1 MPLPSWYRALFCSLP
16 PYLLLSSG
24 AFAITVPYFLYTLL
38 LSPGAFAITVGLWIF
53 GGAVGVNAVAAATV
67 GLTILLVTN
76 VITWKEC
83 LANGPAWDT
92 LTWFA
97 ALIAM
102 AAYLNKFGF
111 IPWFSDSVVKVRQSV
126 AP

>member
-1 MPLPSWYRALFCSLP
+1 MSCAAQGGVMIVLYGDILERSRQEHAAPLSVKATAVCGVQERLAISLAAHAGSFSYCCS
-16 PYLLLSSG
+16 SQS
-24 AFAITVPYFLYTLL
+24 
-38 LSPGAFAITVGLWIF
+38 
-53 GGAVGVNAVAAATV
+53 AVHGVQ
-67 GLTILLVTN
+67 
-76 VITWKEC
+76 EC

-111 IPWFSDSVVKVRQSV
+111 IPWFSDR
-126 AP
+126 

>member
-1 MPLPSWYRALFCSLP
+1 MHSLT
-16 PYLLLSSG
+16 G
-24 AFAITVPYFLYTLL
+24 AFAL
-38 LSPGAFAITVGLWIF
+38 TVGLWIF
-53 GGAVGVNAVAAATV
+53 GGSIGVNAVAAATV

-111 IPWFSDSVVKVRQSV
+111 IPWFSDSVVKVSKNMSSPPPLHHLLR
-126 AP
+126 PLTLFLPL